1 MGLHTRAFSIW
12 ILHCVFV
19 IFSIQMSAQGLA
31 EETTAPPL
39 YDDLGN
45 LHYKVSA
52 NDAAQAYF
60 DQGLRLYYAFNHME
74 AIASF
79 REAQQLDP
87 SCAMCWW
94 GEAISWGPNINLPM
108 DVPSGIA
115 AYVALQQ
122 ALSLSGNASDKEQM
136 LISALSE
143 RYEASPGEDRS
154 ALDAAY
160 ALSMQVLA
168 DRFSEDDDIVVLYAE
183 SVMDLNPWD
192 YWTADNELRPGM
204 DVALAGI
211 STVLERSP
219 QHPGACHFFI
229 HAVEK
234 VQPQRA
240 LVCAEQLAA
249 LMPGAGH
256 IVHMP
261 GHIYIRVGRYL
272 DAVRANEHAV
282 HADETFI
289 QDRQPSYGMYTA
301 GYYPHNYD
309 FLAFAALMVGREEQA
324 IEAADKVAS
333 LISDEALHDPSVTY
347 PQHYVLRSALV
358 RIRFGRWQE
367 ILAMPEPDTSLP
379 HSQAIWNYAQG
390 RAMLANGDLA
400 EAKRALLHLQNFATG
415 DELSEARLE
424 FNASQSI
431 LSIATAVLSA
441 LIANAEGNLETAL
454 DQLRNAVSLEDALL
468 YGEPPEWTVPV
479 RQELGEVLLAADLA
493 NAAEQVFREDLNHF
507 PENVWSLAG
516 LTKALRIQS
525 KNTEAGAI
533 EVRFHEAWAGSGV
546 NLLD

>member
-1 MGLHTRAFSIW
+1 MGLHTPAFPIRV
-12 ILHCVFV
+12 LLCVFV

-52 NDAAQAYF
+52 NNAAQAYF

-122 ALSLSGNASDKEQM
+122 ALSLSGNASDIEQM

-168 DRFSEDDDIVVLYAE
+168 DRFPEDDDIVVLYAE

-249 LMPGAGH
+249 LMLKENWKPRWISCAW
-256 IVHMP
+256 P
-261 GHIYIRVGRYL
+261 S
-272 DAVRANEHAV
+272 AVKTHY
-282 HADETFI
+282 
-289 QDRQPSYGMYTA
+289 SM
-301 GYYPHNYD
+301 
-309 FLAFAALMVGREEQA
+309 
-324 IEAADKVAS
+324 AS
-333 LISDEALHDPSVTY
+333 L
-347 PQHYVLRSALV
+347 RS
-358 RIRFGRWQE
+358 GRCQCARSW
-367 ILAMPEPDTSLP
+367 AKFY
-379 HSQAIWNYAQG
+379 SQLIWP
-390 RAMLANGDLA
+390 ML
-400 EAKRALLHLQNFATG
+400 
-415 DELSEARLE
+415 
-424 FNASQSI
+424 
-431 LSIATAVLSA
+431 
-441 LIANAEGNLETAL
+441 
-454 DQLRNAVSLEDALL
+454 
-468 YGEPPEWTVPV
+468 
-479 RQELGEVLLAADLA
+479 
-493 NAAEQVFREDLNHF
+493 LN
-507 PENVWSLAG
+507 
-516 LTKALRIQS
+516 
-525 KNTEAGAI
+525 
-533 EVRFHEAWAGSGV
+533 
-546 NLLD
+546 